1 MRRAR
6 PSRFGSS
13 VSARD
18 VADVLSG
25 GGAPPAPRY
34 RFVVEGALLWVQVAM
49 GLSFIAV
56 APLFPLIIDDY
67 GIDNATASLLIGGTA
82 LAFALSTIPG
92 GLIAARFGWWRA
104 TFFGGLLMSAMVLA
118 PLASNFTILLALR
131 LAFAAGGA
139 TVMGALPS
147 AVMSWFPLREL
158 PIVNGTNI
166 VGQSIGVTISVF
178 SVAAIAA
185 IFGWRESL
193 MLFGLVSLAGV
204 GVFALLAR
212 VPEQPVGAPISPTF
226 SMSLLLS
233 VLRDPTTL
241 LLGFGI
247 AGGVA
252 AFIGLNSWLPTY
264 YQQEWGWS
272 LERAGQVVAIPSFF
286 GIVGALVGSALPV
299 RIGLRRPL
307 IIVAGVVMPIAVF
320 GSFISE
326 SPLVLFPSLALLG
339 FVSWIHFP
347 SVMTMPM
354 EFPGATLERATLSFA
369 TMMTIGNV
377 SGFFSPLMVGLL
389 RDQTGSFGLGFTIC
403 VAFPLSLI
411 IAGLL
416 VPETGPRGRARTTSA
431 ADAS

>member
-1 MRRAR
+1 MTTTTQ
-6 PSRFGSS
+6 S
-13 VSARD
+13 VQ
-18 VADVLSG
+18 
-25 GGAPPAPRY
+25 APRY
-34 RFVVEGALLWVQVAM
+34 RFVVEGALLWIQIAM

-67 GIDNATASLLIGGTA
+67 GIDNATASLLVGGTA
-82 LAFALSTIPG
+82 LAFAVSTIPG

-104 TFFGGLLMSAMVLA
+104 TFFGGLLMSAMVLS
-118 PLASNFTILLALR
+118 PLASSFTILLGLR
-131 LAFAAGGA
+131 LLFAAGGA

-158 PIVNGTNI
+158 PVVNGTNI
-166 VGQSIGVTISVF
+166 VGQSIGVTVSVF
-178 SVAAIAA
+178 IVAGLAGIV
-185 IFGWRESL
+185 GWRESL

-204 GVFALLAR
+204 GVFVLLAR
-212 VPEQPVGAPISPTF
+212 TPEAPVGAPISPAF
-226 SMSLLLS
+226 SPTLLLS
-233 VLRDPTTL
+233 VLRDPPTL

-286 GIVGALVGSALPV
+286 GIVGSLAGSAVPV
-299 RIGLRRPL
+299 GIGLRRPL
-307 IIVAGVVMPIAVF
+307 IIAAGVVMPVAVF

-354 EFPGATLERATLSFA
+354 EFPGNTLERATLSFA
-369 TMMTIGNV
+369 TVMTIGNV
-377 SGFFSPLMVGLL
+377 SGFFSPLMVGFL
-389 RDQTGSFGLGFTIC
+389 RDQTGSFGLGFLIC
-403 VAFPLSLI
+403 VFFPLSLV

-416 VPETGPRGRARTTSA
+416 VPETGPRARRRQVPA
-431 ADAS
+431 AESTEAAEVS